1 MYKRVCGL
9 SRFIIFSQCVCCLQ
23 GYTYAY
29 MEYWCLHPNRN
40 RGCRLQDIWAVTAPT
55 CSQHVQ
61 MWSTWTAGGTVTLT
75 RTRLNHCRGIT
86 PVAHVACEH
95 HAHAWHTCMQC
106 CRGGGVWL
114 AGQSKGPAES
124 VSPTLDTQMHL
135 SISLSVCYWNK
146 EWLITAQQTHL
157 LSDFCLICEDR
168 CVAA

>member
-9 SRFIIFSQCVCCLQ
+9 SRFIIFSVCVCCLQ

-29 MEYWCLHPNRN
+29 MEYWCLQATVCCGPAGHRSCDCTNM
-40 RGCRLQDIWAVTAPT
+40 LST
-55 CSQHVQ
+55 CPDVSK
-61 MWSTWTAGGTVTLT
+61 WTAGGTVTLT
-75 RTRLNHCRGIT
+75 RNGLNHCRGIT

-106 CRGGGVWL
+106 CRGGGMWL

-146 EWLITAQQTHL
+146 EWLIMAQQAHL